1 MLTYKNNNLS
11 INTNIS
17 KADSILKLTTDIE
30 ATYTGVLTLSNKTF
44 KTISFIKDKD
54 IYKARLLI
62 TEEDLP
68 YLSSCTFHLCLAN
81 SSLFGST
88 NSEKILFDIPKV
100 KQTIKISK
108 SQDIRDIKIELS
120 KLTTTINMIL
130 SNIPTISTTNIDI
143 SKANIK
149 PGMIPVTIDETGRC
163 VFQYPFID
171 HVTEIN
177 GQKTTNSAILL
188 TAKDIPIEQTDVESA
203 IKAQTNAIKELN
215 SYLKTLSSGLKQVTN
230 KVATIEQQ
238 LLQHTDSSII

>member
-1 MLTYKNNNLS
+1 MLIYKNNSLIIES
-11 INTNIS
+11 VINN
-17 KADSILKLTTDIE
+17 ADSIMKLTTDID

-100 KQTIKISK
+100 KQSIKLSK
-108 SQDIRDIKIELS
+108 SQDIKDIKIELS
-120 KLTTTINMIL
+120 KLTNTVNTIL
-130 SNIPTISTTNIDI
+130 SGIPTISTTNLDI
-143 SKANIK
+143 IKENIR
-149 PGMIPVTIDETGRC
+149 PGMVPITIDETGRC
-163 VFQYPFID
+163 IFQYPFID

-177 GQKTTNSAILL
+177 GQKTTNNAILL

-203 IKAQTNAIKELN
+203 IKAHTSAIKELN

>member
-1 MLTYKNNNLS
+1 MLNYKNNNLTIES
-11 INTNIS
+11 IIDT
-17 KADSILKLTTDIE
+17 ADFVLKLATDIE

-44 KTISFIKDKD
+44 KTISFIKDKN

-81 SSLFGST
+81 SALFGST
-88 NSEKILFDIPKV
+88 NSEKIVFDIPKV
-100 KQTIKISK
+100 KQTIKMAK
-108 SQDIRDIKIELS
+108 SQDIKDIKIELS
-120 KLTTTINMIL
+120 KLTNTVNTIL
-130 SNIPTISTTNIDI
+130 SRIPTIATTNLDI
-143 SKANIK
+143 SKENIK
-149 PGMIPVTIDETGRC
+149 PGMIPIAIDETGRC

-203 IKAQTNAIKELN
+203 IKAHTSAIKELN
-215 SYLKTLSSGLKQVTN
+215 SYLNTLSLGLKQVTN
-230 KVATIEQQ
+230 KVAQIEQQ